1 MVQVG
6 GVIICLGYI
15 VGLLF
20 TAIPYGGFIV
30 LTLGIILAVFSR
42 KRLQNLR
49 KLLQKQ
55 ETPGGKAKTI
65 SQLRQNFPHPKIWLA
80 AGLIGLL
87 ASFYFQLRFPQPSA
101 NDISKLIP
109 EGNNQDQL
117 VIVRGEVLDTARIN
131 RNQRGQIW
139 LDAKNIN
146 QVNQVKK
153 DNQSTNTSKAVR
165 GKLYVTLPIL
175 QSTGLY
181 PGQQIDVTGTLYKPK
196 PPSNPGAFDF
206 QRYLQQEGA
215 FAGMS
220 GRLVTVLSKEKER
233 PWGLWRLR
241 EKIVKSQ
248 ARWLGIPNGPLV
260 SAMVLGSKVIDL
272 PYDVRDSFLEV
283 GLAHALAAS
292 GFQTALILSVVLGLA
307 ARCGTRTK
315 FLLGSLALI
324 MFLGLAG
331 FQPAV
336 LRATIMGFAALIAL
350 LVERKVKQVGS
361 LLFAATLLLLFN
373 PLWIWDLGFQL
384 SFLATLGLIV
394 TVNPITEYMQWI
406 PEAIACLIAVP
417 IAAVIW
423 TLPLQLYVFGT
434 VPTYSVLLNIF
445 STPLVSVI
453 SLVGFISALAA
464 LVLPEAGSTIA
475 SILYY
480 PTAWLIKLVEYFS
493 NLPGNSVAIG
503 TISTVQLIIIYTLLI
518 LSWMIPWWKKRW
530 LLAGLI
536 SIGLILIPAWH
547 STSNLFRITVLA
559 SNQEPILVIQEQGKV
574 TLVNSGDEG
583 TGSYTILPFLKQ
595 QGVNQIDW
603 AIGSDFQ
610 GDGSSGW
617 LDILQKL
624 PVKTFYD
631 YSPSA
636 ENAIFTQKIQKQLE
650 TRQGTYQSKPVNQ
663 TINIGSVTAQLTN
676 DKLPI
681 LQLQIQGQNWMLVGS
696 RDAEELRQFSKT
708 AKSLRPQ
715 VLWCDSESLQELVS
729 ILQPQ
734 VAITNN
740 PNLDEKTLSELNQNK
755 TKLFFTGRDGA
766 IQWTPNGQFES
777 FVQAGENKNSVL

>member
-1 MVQVG
+1 MVQFS

-15 VGLLF
+15 LGLLL
-20 TAIPYGGFIV
+20 TAIPYGGFVALI
-30 LTLGIILAVFSR
+30 LGILGAVFAK

-49 KLLQKQ
+49 KSLQKQ
-55 ETPGGKAKTI
+55 ETSAGKAKTL

-87 ASFYFQLRFPQPSA
+87 ASFYFQLRFPQPGE
-101 NDISKLIP
+101 NDISKFIP
-109 EGNNQDQL
+109 EGNNQEQL
-117 VIVRGEVLDTARIN
+117 VIVRGEVIEIPRVN
-131 RNQRGQIW
+131 RNQRGQFW
-139 LDAKNIN
+139 LNAKN
-146 QVNQVKK
+146 VNQVKK
-153 DNQSTNTSKAVR
+153 NDNATTTSKAVT
-165 GKLYVTLPIL
+165 GKIYVTVPLL

-206 QRYLQQEGA
+206 QQFLQKEGS

-220 GRLVTVLSKEKER
+220 GRLVNLISKDKQR
-233 PWGLWRLR
+233 PWGWWKLR
-241 EKIVKSQ
+241 EQIVQSQ
-248 ARWLGIPNGPLV
+248 VKWLGIPNGPLV
-260 SAMVLGSKVIDL
+260 SAMVLGSKVVDL
-272 PYDVRDSFLEV
+272 PYDIRDAFLQV

-292 GFQTALILSVVLGLA
+292 GFQTALILAVVLGLA
-307 ARCGTRTK
+307 RRSGTRTK
-315 FLLGSLALI
+315 FILGSLALI
-324 MFLGLAG
+324 SFLSLAG

-350 LVERKVKQVGS
+350 LLERRVKQLGS

-373 PLWIWDLGFQL
+373 PLWVWDLGFQL

-394 TVNPITEYMQWI
+394 TATPITQYMQWM
-406 PEAIACLIAVP
+406 PPAIASLISVP
-417 IAAVIW
+417 IAAIIW

-434 VPTYSVLLNIF
+434 VPTYAVVLNII
-445 STPLVSVI
+445 STPLISVI

-464 LVLPEAGSTIA
+464 LILPEAGSAIA
-475 SILYY
+475 SVLHY
-480 PTAWLIKLVEYFS
+480 PTDWLVQSVEYFYK
-493 NLPGNSVAIG
+493 LPGNSLAVG
-503 TISTVQLIIIYTLLI
+503 SISVGQLITIYTVFI
-518 LSWMIPWWKKRW
+518 LSWMVPWWQKRW
-530 LLAGLI
+530 VLAGLI
-536 SIGLILIPAWH
+536 CIGLVLIPAWH
-547 STSNLFRITVLA
+547 SANTLFRITVLA

-583 TGSYTILPFLKQ
+583 IGSYTVIPFLKQ

-617 LDILQKL
+617 LDILTRL

-636 ENAIFTQKIQKQLE
+636 ENAIITQKIQKQVE
-650 TRQGTYQSKPVNQ
+650 TRQGVYQPIPINQ
-663 TINIGSVTAQLTN
+663 TVNIGSIAAQLIN
-676 DKLPI
+676 DKLPV
-681 LQLQIQGQNWMLVGS
+681 LQLQVQGQNWLFVGNKNT
-696 RDAEELRQFSKT
+696 EELRNFSQT

-729 ILQPQ
+729 ALQPQ

-740 PNLDEKTLSELNQNK
+740 PNLDEKTLSELNKSQ
-755 TKLFFTGRDGA
+755 TKLFFTGRDGS
-766 IQWTPNGQFES
+766 IQWTPNGQFET
-777 FVQAGENKNSVL
+777 FIQAGENKNSVL